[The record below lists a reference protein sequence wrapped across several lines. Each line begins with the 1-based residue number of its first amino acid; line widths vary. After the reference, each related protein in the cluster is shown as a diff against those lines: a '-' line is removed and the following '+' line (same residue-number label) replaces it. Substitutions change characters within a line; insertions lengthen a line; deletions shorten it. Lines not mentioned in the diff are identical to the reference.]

1 MTPNIGKKLTGS
13 IYEIICESR
22 MIHGI
27 EIQGIKGGLEIV
39 DNILGRFCKR
49 VLRLPPSTV
58 NNTAEHGLGK
68 DSTRGKMFCT
78 TAQF

>member
-27 EIQGIKGGLEIV
+27 EI
-39 DNILGRFCKR
+39 
-49 VLRLPPSTV
+49 
-58 NNTAEHGLGK
+58 
-68 DSTRGKMFCT
+68 
-78 TAQF
+78 